1 LLVLARPFVRPS
13 DGACRIVGRINPTGP
28 RKALPD
34 DRLRRNPPS
43 WLNSVTVDY
52 ALMSFVKYIGKREQL
67 HALLAGV
74 DGNDDRATVGTKPE
88 TSVIKL

>member
-1 LLVLARPFVRPS
+1 VKYV
-13 DGACRIVGRINPTGP
+13 CRT
-28 RKALPD
+28 
-34 DRLRRNPPS
+34 
-43 WLNSVTVDY
+43 SVMADY